1 MEKKTGRKGYLFIV
15 ILLIVAAFAA
25 GYFLFAYRY
34 GKQQNQARQSV
45 PASDTLALPA
55 YPIKGSDIQ
64 FSKRYIGYVTPIHEA
79 QVQPYINGFI
89 EKIAVKGGEYVRKG
103 DLLVVLQQDEYKAEL
118 ASAYANILK
127 AEANFTN
134 AQTYY
139 ERIKKAGIKAVSP
152 TELDNAQAQF
162 LAAQAE
168 FEQAKANYAL
178 AKVNYDYTIIRSP
191 IDGIVGNVFLTIG
204 NYVSPVTGPLLSII
218 QYDPIR
224 VVFSITDK
232 EYLEEIT
239 KTKPFSD
246 DDITLQLANGAVYN
260 QKGQFQYTDNSLNKT
275 TNSISV
281 YADFVNN
288 GKTLVPNAYVTVWVK
303 QMLPNALA
311 VAKNLVLL
319 EEDGSYVY
327 VIRGGR
333 IVKEKVKILA
343 SEDNK
348 FIISDTFAQGDYLIE
363 ESVNENDL
371 KKNVTVKTPQ
381 QQEDMN

>member
-15 ILLIVAAFAA
+15 ILVIVAAFAA

-45 PASDTLALPA
+45 PASDTLALQA
-55 YPIKGSDIQ
+55 YPIKGSDIP

-79 QVQPYINGFI
+79 QVQPYISGFI

-103 DLLVVLQQDEYKAEL
+103 DLLMVLQQDEYKAEL

-127 AEANFTN
+127 AEANFSN

-204 NYVSPVTGPLLSII
+204 NYVSPATGPLLSIM

-232 EYLEEIT
+232 EYLAEIN

-246 DDITLQLANGAVYN
+246 DEITLQLADGAVYN

-275 TNSISV
+275 TNSIGV

-311 VAKNLVLL
+311 VAKSLVLL

-327 VIRGGR
+327 VIRAGR

-363 ESVNENDL
+363 EPVDEKDL
-371 KKNVTVKTPQ
+371 KKNVTVQTPQ
-381 QQEDMN
+381 RQEDMN

>member
-45 PASDTLALPA
+45 PASDTLALQA

-79 QVQPYINGFI
+79 QVQPYISGFI
-89 EKIAVKGGEYVRKG
+89 EKISVKGGEYVRKG
-103 DLLVVLQQDEYKAEL
+103 DLLMVLQQDEYKAEL

-127 AEANFTN
+127 AEANFSN

-204 NYVSPVTGPLLSII
+204 NYVSPVTGPLLSIM

-232 EYLEEIT
+232 EYLAEIN

-246 DDITLQLANGAVYN
+246 DEITLQLADGAVYN

-275 TNSISV
+275 TNSIGV

-327 VIRGGR
+327 IIRGGR

-381 QQEDMN
+381 RQEDMN